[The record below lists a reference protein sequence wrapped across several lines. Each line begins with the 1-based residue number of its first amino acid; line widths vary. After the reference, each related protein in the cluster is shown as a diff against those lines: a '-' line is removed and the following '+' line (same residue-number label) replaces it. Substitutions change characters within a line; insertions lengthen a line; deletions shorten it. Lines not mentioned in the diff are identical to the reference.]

1 MTLYGIISLI
11 VAVISLTLNV
21 ILLIKIIQ
29 VKRELDKLKHSTR
42 LTREELERINE
53 RLRRLKGIT

>member
-1 MTLYGIISLI
+1 MISYSTI
-11 VAVISLTLNV
+11 AIVVAVISLTLNV